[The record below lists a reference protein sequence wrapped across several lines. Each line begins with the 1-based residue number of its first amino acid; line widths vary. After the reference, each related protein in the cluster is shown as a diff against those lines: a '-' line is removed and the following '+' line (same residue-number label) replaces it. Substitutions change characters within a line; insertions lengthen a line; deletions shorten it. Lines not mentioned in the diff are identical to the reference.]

1 MRLINEIDN
10 LIQLAHHRIKFIEDS
25 YFYHS
30 SEAGVWNRGYDKGY
44 IAGLL
49 KYIDD
54 LNHLKNIMLN
64 ISLIQFGDDDDV

>member
-1 MRLINEIDN
+1 MRLVNEIDN

-25 YFYHS
+25 YFYVS
-30 SEAGVWNRGYDKGY
+30 SEDGAWNRGYDKGY

-54 LNHLKNIMLN
+54 LSKLKNIIIEIN
-64 ISLIQFGDDDDV
+64 KDDDDV